1 MRLPECMR
9 RQMIRLLECDAAER
23 AQTSAELDSLSAD
36 YASRRCLKPCMTG

>member
-36 YASRRCLKPCMTG
+36 YDEPLKPCMTG